1 MMRSQH
7 GLRRFRNILC
17 KDRHDRIRNK
27 TGVVHNSVLLVVS
40 LVVFALI
47 RLSPGDP
54 AALIAGHEALEGEVE
69 AIREQLGLNRP
80 LPVQLGIWFRDIL
93 QGDLGRSIVSKHPVL
108 DLIRQWAVPT
118 ISLAILTEI
127 IAISL
132 AVPIGVLAAWKANTW
147 IDRSVMVFATLGFSI
162 PVFWLGFLM
171 IYLFAVQLD
180 LFPAAGYVAP
190 SEGFLP
196 FLHRMIMP
204 AVATG
209 VILMALIARMTRAT
223 VLEILGED
231 YVRTARAKGLAEK
244 SVLIRH
250 ALRNAALPIMTVIG
264 LGVAGVLSGVVVT
277 ESVFAIP
284 GLGRLLVNSILAR
297 DYPII
302 QGVIL
307 VVSGVY
313 VFVNLL
319 VDISYAYF
327 DPRVRY

>member
-1 MMRSQH
+1 MA
-7 GLRRFRNILC
+7 GYVVRRILST
-17 KDRHDRIRNK
+17 IP
-27 TGVVHNSVLLVVS
+27 VLLVVS

-93 QGDLGRSIVSKHPVL
+93 RGDLGRSIVSKHPVI

-118 ISLAILTEI
+118 ISLAILTEV
-127 IAISL
+127 IAVSL
-132 AVPIGVLAAWKANTW
+132 AVPLGVLAAWKANTW

-171 IYLFAVQLD
+171 IYLFAVQLG

-190 SEGFLP
+190 TEGILP

-204 AVATG
+204 ALATG

-231 YVRTARAKGLAEK
+231 YVRTARAKGLAES

-264 LGVAGVLSGVVVT
+264 LGIAGVLSGVVVT